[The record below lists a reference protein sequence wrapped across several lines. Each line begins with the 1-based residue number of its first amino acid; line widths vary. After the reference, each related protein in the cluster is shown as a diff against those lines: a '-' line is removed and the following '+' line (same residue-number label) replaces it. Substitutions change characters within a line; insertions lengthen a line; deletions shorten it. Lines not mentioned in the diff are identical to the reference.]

1 MIGENMYLDLSSLG
15 YLAPLVSFILGT
27 LQAIFPYIPFVLL
40 AGTNGLVFG
49 FYYGFLIS
57 FSGALCGAII
67 SFWLARKWGQVWV
80 LARFGDKYKGQIAQ
94 FSSAYGFRT
103 VLVARLI
110 PVIPSPLIN
119 VLSGVSKIK
128 FKDFTVSSAIGKMPF
143 AAIYTLAGNEIS
155 KYENLNML
163 AMVVAMALIG
173 YYIVQYYRKKAKERI
188 LVK

>member
-1 MIGENMYLDLSSLG
+1 MYLDLSSLG

-27 LQAIFPYIPFVLL
+27 LQAIFPYIPFVVL

-57 FSGALCGAII
+57 FSGALFGALI
-67 SFWLARKWGQVWV
+67 SFWLARKWGQAWV
-80 LARFGDKYKGQIAQ
+80 LAKFGEKYKEQIKQ

-110 PVIPSPLIN
+110 PIIPSPLIN

-128 FKDFTVSSAIGKMPF
+128 FKDFTISSAIGKFPF
-143 AAIYTLAGNEIS
+143 AAVYTLAGNEIS
-155 KYENLNML
+155 KSENINLF
-163 AMVVAMALIG
+163 AIAIAVALVG
-173 YYIVQYYRKKAKERI
+173 YYTVQHYRKKSKSKNGPKI
-188 LVK
+188 